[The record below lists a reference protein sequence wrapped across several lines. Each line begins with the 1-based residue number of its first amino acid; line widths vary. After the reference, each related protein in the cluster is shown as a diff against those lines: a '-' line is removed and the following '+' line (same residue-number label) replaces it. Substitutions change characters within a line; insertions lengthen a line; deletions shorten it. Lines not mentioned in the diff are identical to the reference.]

1 MANKA
6 PAGAGWE
13 VVRDLSVEMLKLAE
27 AGDFLT
33 LRQLDAERRRA
44 LFAIA
49 NRREQSLSP
58 ALAAQLADLQAR
70 LVALAEQQA
79 RAEGTAAAKAK
90 RAAEFTP
97 SV

>member
-1 MANKA
+1 MS
-6 PAGAGWE
+6 AGAAWE

-33 LRQLDAERRRA
+33 LGPLDAERRRA

-79 RAEGTAAAKAK
+79 RAEATAAAKAK